1 MTPLAPLTMQELKLS
16 QTLDGANMSPYHTTG
31 EFATSLVLLR
41 SRRVMYTCSA
51 EHTVLSLS
59 RRCAC
64 PTNMSTSQ
72 VCTTTSSVHG
82 VNFTAGSSA
91 VSPATLE
98 DPAITHDSHLHF
110 MSDEPKTCTPSVL
123 QSFQRKK
130 IIIFVF
136 LLFCYFITRCFFTL
150 KARSVEATPKTM

>member
-41 SRRVMYTCSA
+41 SRRIMYTCFT

-59 RRCAC
+59 IYLPLSISIYLSLSLSRMRAC
-64 PTNMSTSQ
+64 PTNMSTYQ
-72 VCTTTSSVHG
+72 VCITTSSVHG

-91 VSPATLE
+91 VSPATL
-98 DPAITHDSHLHF
+98 PMRISLPLP
-110 MSDEPKTCTPSVL
+110 MM
-123 QSFQRKK
+123 
-130 IIIFVF
+130 
-136 LLFCYFITRCFFTL
+136 
-150 KARSVEATPKTM
+150 ATYILCPTSQKLVRGMCCSRPCIKR

>member
-41 SRRVMYTCSA
+41 SRRIMYTCFT

-59 RRCAC
+59 IYLPLSISICLSLSLSRMRAC
-64 PTNMSTSQ
+64 PTNMSTYQ
-72 VCTTTSSVHG
+72 VCITTSSVHG

-91 VSPATLE
+91 VSPATL
-98 DPAITHDSHLHF
+98 P
-110 MSDEPKTCTPSVL
+110 M
-123 QSFQRKK
+123 R
-130 IIIFVF
+130 IILPLPMI
-136 LLFCYFITRCFFTL
+136 
-150 KARSVEATPKTM
+150 ATYILCPTSQKLVRGMCCSRPCIKR

>member
-51 EHTVLSLS
+51 EHTVLSISLS

-91 VSPATLE
+91 VSPAAHE

-110 MSDEPKTCTPSVL
+110 MSDEPKTCARSVL
-123 QSFQRKK
+123 QPLQRKK
-130 IIIFVF
+130 IIAFVF
-136 LLFCYFITRCFFTL
+136 LPSCYFITRCFYVG
-150 KARSVEATPKTM
+150 S

>member
-41 SRRVMYTCSA
+41 SRRIMYTCFT

-59 RRCAC
+59 IYLPLSVSLSLSRMRAC
-64 PTNMSTSQ
+64 PTNMSTYQ
-72 VCTTTSSVHG
+72 VCITTSSVHG

-91 VSPATLE
+91 VSPATL
-98 DPAITHDSHLHF
+98 P
-110 MSDEPKTCTPSVL
+110 M
-123 QSFQRKK
+123 R
-130 IIIFVF
+130 IILPLPMI
-136 LLFCYFITRCFFTL
+136 
-150 KARSVEATPKTM
+150 ATYILCPTSQKLVRGMCCSRPCIKR